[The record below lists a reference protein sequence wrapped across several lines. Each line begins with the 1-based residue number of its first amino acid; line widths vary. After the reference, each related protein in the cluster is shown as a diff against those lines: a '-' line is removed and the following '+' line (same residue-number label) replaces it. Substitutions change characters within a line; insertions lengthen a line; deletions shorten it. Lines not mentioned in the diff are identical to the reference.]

1 MDKTFGINNKYGQN
15 ELFIKLDAN
24 LSCKWWGD
32 NWGEIFHFVETSV
45 SHKRNKKLK
54 VFFSNC
60 IWADPIPMLSI
71 ILGLLHFKEDYGV
84 IVEVF
89 LPRLDKENAGNKNY
103 EKGQFLKF
111 LATQGFLRI
120 LLDNFIIK
128 NSRIPLD
135 QRVINK
141 YSNYKYH
148 LFYNDAEVFRA
159 RTFSISNAES
169 KKNIIKLVEDEL
181 HTTFRNTVSLQ
192 TFNVVSEHIYN
203 VLNEL
208 IENVFRHAYGEN
220 EQKRFGLYIRKR
232 YGAAKN
238 YGADFKNARQQV
250 ERRERANCP
259 AMDNQILLEGDA
271 VLEIFF
277 VDIGMGL
284 KGSLIDYY
292 STLKKNYTYPIRE
305 LFYKVLKDGIRKHGG
320 MALTPFGGLHF
331 LCRVM
336 QECNGYVWCNEGVEW
351 VGSSCKKLLGNS
363 PETKSELTGT
373 YNDHLHPGLSWAFRI
388 PYSDTIKHKSAIAST
403 WKGQPQ
409 EHPVFKAFQTIEKTI
424 SACNICVFDNKQ
436 DSTIY
441 AHGKAKDWLDISQ
454 DEAFNEHA
462 KRANAFIWFPKAFY
476 SKNNIVKKAKEYVE
490 RIRKADSEKDINLVI
505 GDIVSHELTCF
516 FYAFYNIQCSTLGF
530 ENVKRIVLIT
540 NKWEVVCLENVNNRF
555 SNRNDVAESIY
566 NVKANNSSTVCQS
579 ITVYALFL
587 RTYGSY
593 AFWNNILK
601 YHTDKLFINA
611 SVQWSDKTL
620 IEGYLDFERTYL
632 YEDIYS
638 LLKNALLRMTGCIRG
653 ANVEFRPIDNPAFRV
668 CQDVSVESV
677 PIENISTF
685 TISTGTVCASGYT
698 RDAYY
703 KNQNAHFN
711 VNFFAHPS
719 FNKEIKN
726 TAFLF
731 IWPDDKSLDRIPRE
745 EKMYYRLG
753 KTGLISECQH
763 EQLISSSS
771 AYKNTVRSKEE
782 MYTDFQQRY
791 PKFIKYGHYHTD
803 NHHYLVGF
811 DVMTY
816 MKYSYLKKEG
826 AFTYVLWKVISYLSK
841 ESDFEKNVQDLKDK
855 DWIDVIQKCSFSDT
869 EKGEVIVYHSNTFT
883 EYFMKYVR
891 EILPDQLKAR
901 IVPLN
906 IVTIQAQGAPITF
919 SPFIFEKLKNIFDCC
934 TNEGILY
941 IDSNFS
947 TGRNMLEIENILLS
961 TGCKRVNFFSL
972 LDMRRL
978 RNADTRSRAYWK
990 INMPRLND
998 DSSCMICDA
1007 LHKANT
1013 FTGSV
1018 EGSCVERIKA
1028 WNNNWS
1034 CMSITNITADH
1045 GLDAVDGI
1053 SVNTSDNIHISNTT
1067 ALNIYMAERISETYS
1082 NDCVYQFIR
1091 KKTDLS
1097 IQQKMQLICTQICLY
1112 GNQNSRQLQLSLL
1125 CELISNMA
1133 KQDEVNQYTS
1143 FAALILISQTESIM
1157 YELLNEVL
1165 YLNQNSNVLSAKKYL
1180 LNSENQDL
1188 IIAIGYFVKRHPL
1201 IEQLVNGYTDP
1212 ESAFIRK
1219 LNEILIP
1226 DKDLKLLSKEFEG
1239 ILVNELGRARHSTN
1253 IQKLILEH
1261 ASCLEV
1267 YSRQCDAALH
1277 DIYRMHDIVQKLP
1290 MALASSRLSDN
1301 ELFSK
1306 VRCSVTNVV
1315 NTLTIDL
1322 EEKQK
1327 NPLEQ
1332 QQTQVRASAE
1342 LLSAIKECQDYFM
1355 DVLRGYFI
1363 TYSEDTKKYFEQMV
1377 HDQEVRHKK
1386 RINIEV
1392 LGSENNK
1399 WFFWNQG
1406 IEKEF
1411 RFFLENV
1418 EHCTTKVDGDAE
1430 MMVSIRFDYNE
1441 LRIELKSWSDQMPD
1455 VVKLSFQKKNRLS
1468 KEQAKAFDVM
1478 FDFESSEK
1486 QAGLFLLVTKMSIPA
1501 CYQQLGGK
1509 ENDSRK

>member
-1 MDKTFGINNKYGQN
+1 MNKIFGINNKYGQN
-15 ELFIKLDAN
+15 ELFIKFDAI
-24 LSCKWWGD
+24 LSCKWWGN
-32 NWGEIFHFVETSV
+32 NWGEVFHFVDKTV
-45 SHKRNKKLK
+45 SHSKNTKLK

-60 IWADPIPMLSI
+60 IWADPVPMLSI
-71 ILGLLHFKEDYGV
+71 ILSLLHFKEDYGV
-84 IVEVF
+84 VVEVF
-89 LPRLDKENAGNKNY
+89 LPRLDKKNAENKNY
-103 EKGQFLKF
+103 EKGKFLKF
-111 LATQGFLRI
+111 LATQGFLKI

-128 NSRIPLD
+128 DSKTLLD
-135 QRVINK
+135 EHIITK
-141 YSNYKYH
+141 YSNYKYP

-159 RTFSISNAES
+159 RTFTISSAES
-169 KKNIIKLVEDEL
+169 KKGIIKLVEDEL

-250 ERRERANCP
+250 ERRESSNCP
-259 AMDNQILLEGDA
+259 AIDNQILLEGDA
-271 VLEIFF
+271 ILEIFF

-284 KGSLIDYY
+284 KGSLLEYY
-292 STLKKNYTYPIRE
+292 SRLKKNYTYPIRE
-305 LFYKVLKDGIRKHGG
+305 LFCKVLRDGMRKSSGV
-320 MALTPFGGLHF
+320 ALTPFGGLHF

-351 VGSSCKKLLGNS
+351 VGSSCRKLLGDY
-363 PETKSELTGT
+363 PEIKSDLTGT
-373 YNDHLHPGLSWAFRI
+373 YNSYLHPGLSWAFRI
-388 PYSDTIKHKSAIAST
+388 PYSDTIKHKSTLAST
-403 WKGQPQ
+403 WRGQPQ

-424 SACNICVFDNKQ
+424 ATSNICVFDNKQ
-436 DSTIY
+436 DATIY
-441 AHGKAKDWLDISQ
+441 AHGKAMDWLHISK
-454 DEAFNEHA
+454 NEDFKEYA
-462 KRANAFIWFPKAFY
+462 KRANAFIWFPRAFY
-476 SKNNIVKKAKEYVE
+476 SKNNIVKKAKEYIE
-490 RIRKADSEKDINLVI
+490 QIRKADSAKDISLVI
-505 GDIVSHELTCF
+505 GDIVSHELICF
-516 FYAFYNIQCSTLGF
+516 FYAFYSIPCSKLGS
-530 ENVKRIVLIT
+530 ENVKRIVLISD
-540 NKWEVVCLENVNNRF
+540 KWEVVCLENVNNRF
-555 SNRNDVAESIY
+555 CNRNDIAESIY
-566 NVKANNSSTVCQS
+566 NVKANNSSTVYQS

-587 RTYGSY
+587 RAFDSY
-593 AFWNNILK
+593 TFWNNILK
-601 YHTDKLFINA
+601 HHIDKLLINA
-611 SVQWSDKTL
+611 TIQWSDKTL
-620 IEGYLDFERTYL
+620 IEGFLDFERTYL
-632 YEDIYS
+632 YDDIYS

-653 ANVEFRPIDNPAFRV
+653 ANVEFRPVDNPAFRV

-703 KNQNAHFN
+703 KNQSAHFN

-719 FNKEIKN
+719 FNKEIEN

-731 IWPDDKSLDRIPRE
+731 IWPDDKSLDKIPRE
-745 EKMYYRLG
+745 DKMYYRLG
-753 KTGLISECQH
+753 KTGLISAYRH

-771 AYKNTVRSKEE
+771 AYNNTVRSKEE
-782 MYTDFQQRY
+782 MYADFQKRY

-811 DVMTY
+811 DIITY

-826 AFTYVLWKVISYLSK
+826 AFVYVLWKVIAYLSK
-841 ESDFEKNVQDLKDK
+841 KNDFEKNVQALKYK

-869 EKGEVIVYHSNTFT
+869 EKGEAIVYHSNTFT
-883 EYFMKYVR
+883 EHFMKYVR
-891 EILPDQLKAR
+891 EILPDELNEK
-901 IVPLN
+901 IIPLN

-919 SPFIFEKLKNIFDCC
+919 SPFIFEKLKKIFAYT

-947 TGRNMLEIENILLS
+947 TGRNMIEVENILLS
-961 TGCKRVNFFSL
+961 TGCNRVNFFSL

-998 DSSCMICDA
+998 DSTCMICDA
-1007 LHKANT
+1007 LHKANA
-1013 FTGSV
+1013 FAGSV

-1028 WNNNWS
+1028 WNNNWN
-1034 CMSITNITADH
+1034 CMSITNTTADH
-1045 GLDAVDGI
+1045 GLDSVDGI
-1053 SVNTSDNIHISNTT
+1053 SVNTGENIYISNTT
-1067 ALNIYMAERISETYS
+1067 SLNIYMAEMLSETYS
-1082 NDCVYQFIR
+1082 NDCIYRFIR

-1097 IQQKMQLICTQICLY
+1097 ILHKMQLICTQICLY

-1125 CELISNMA
+1125 CELISNLA

-1165 YLNQNSNVLSAKKYL
+1165 YLNQNSNVLSTKKFL
-1180 LNSENQDL
+1180 LSSENQDL

-1201 IEQLVNGYTDP
+1201 IEQLVNGYINP
-1212 ESAFIRK
+1212 ESSFIRK
-1219 LNEILIP
+1219 LNESLIP

-1239 ILVNELGRARHSTN
+1239 ILVNELGRSRHSTN
-1253 IQKLILEH
+1253 IQKLIMEH
-1261 ASCLEV
+1261 ASSLDA

-1277 DIYRMHDIVQKLP
+1277 DIQRMHDIAQKLP
-1290 MALASSRLSDN
+1290 MALASSRLNDN

-1306 VRCSVTNVV
+1306 VRGSVTDVV
-1315 NTLTIDL
+1315 NALAIDL

-1327 NPLEQ
+1327 SLMDQ

-1342 LLSAIKECQDYFM
+1342 LLSSVKKCQDYFM
-1355 DVLRGYFI
+1355 DILRGYFI
-1363 TYSEDTKKYFEQMV
+1363 TYSDDTKSYFEQMV
-1377 HDQEVRHKK
+1377 HDQEDRHQK
-1386 RINIEV
+1386 RIHVEIM
-1392 LGSENNK
+1392 GSENNK

-1418 EHCTTKVDGDAE
+1418 EHCTTKVDCNAE
-1430 MMVSIRFDYNE
+1430 MMVSIRFEYNE
-1441 LRIELKSWSDQMPD
+1441 LRIELKSWSDQMSD
-1455 VVKLSFQKKNRLS
+1455 VVKVSFQKKNRLS

-1478 FDFESSEK
+1478 FDFESIDK
-1486 QAGLFLLVTKMSIPA
+1486 QDGLFLLVTKMSIPA
-1501 CYQQLGGK
+1501 CYQQLGG
-1509 ENDSRK
+1509 

>member
-1 MDKTFGINNKYGQN
+1 MNKIFGINNRYGQN
-15 ELFIKLDAN
+15 ELYIRLDAN

-32 NWGEIFHFVETSV
+32 NWGEIFHFVETYV
-45 SHKRNKKLK
+45 AHRRNIKLK
-54 VFFSNC
+54 VFFTNC
-60 IWADPIPMLSI
+60 VWADPIPMLSI
-71 ILGLLHFKEDYGV
+71 ILGLLHFKEDCGV
-84 IVEVF
+84 SVEVF
-89 LPRLDKENAGNKNY
+89 LPRLDTENAENKNY
-103 EKGQFLKF
+103 QKGQFLKF

-128 NSRIPLD
+128 DRVFTLD
-135 QRVINK
+135 QRIITK
-141 YSNYKYH
+141 YSNYKNR
-148 LFYNDAEVFRA
+148 LFYNEAEVFRA
-159 RTFSISNAES
+159 RTFTICNAES
-169 KKNIIKLVEDEL
+169 KKSIIKLVEDEL

-192 TFNVVSEHIYN
+192 TFNVISEHIYN

-208 IENVFRHAYGEN
+208 IENVFRHAYGED

-232 YGAAKN
+232 YGATKN
-238 YGADFKNARQQV
+238 YGTDSKNARQQV
-250 ERRERANCP
+250 EGREKANCP

-284 KGSLIDYY
+284 RGSLVDYY
-292 STLKKNYTYPIRE
+292 STLKKNYKYPIRE
-305 LFYKVLKDGIRKHGG
+305 LFCKVLREGLRKNGG
-320 MALTPFGGLHF
+320 VALTPFGDLHF

-351 VGSSCKKLLGNS
+351 VGSSCKKLLGDY
-363 PETKSELTGT
+363 PETTVDLTGT
-373 YNDHLHPGLSWAFRI
+373 YNNHLHPGLAWDFRI
-388 PYSDTIKHKSAIAST
+388 PYSDTIKNKSSIAST

-409 EHPVFKAFQTIEKTI
+409 EHPVFKAFQIIEKTI
-424 SACNICVFDNKQ
+424 SANNICVFDNNQ

-454 DEAFNEHA
+454 DQDFNEYA

-476 SKNNIVKKAKEYVE
+476 SKNNIVKKAREYVE
-490 RIRKADSEKDINLVI
+490 RIRNADSGKEINLVI
-505 GDIVSHELTCF
+505 GDIVSHELICF
-516 FYAFYNIQCSTLGF
+516 FYAFDNFVCSKLGS

-540 NKWEVVCLENVNNRF
+540 NKLEVVCLDNVNNRF
-555 SNRNDVAESIY
+555 CNRTDIAESIY
-566 NVKANNSSTVCQS
+566 NIKANNSSTIYQS

-587 RTYGSY
+587 RGYGSY
-593 AFWNNILK
+593 VFWNKILK
-601 YHTDKLFINA
+601 YSADQLFINA
-611 SVQWSDKTL
+611 TVQWSEKT

-632 YEDIYS
+632 YEDLYS

-653 ANVEFRPIDNPAFRV
+653 ANVEFRHIDNSSFRV

-685 TISTGTVCASGYT
+685 TIFTCTVCASGYT

-719 FNKEIKN
+719 FSKEIEN

-731 IWPDDKSLDRIPRE
+731 IWPDDKTLDIIPHE
-745 EKMYYRLG
+745 DMMYYRLG
-753 KTGLISECQH
+753 KTGLISKCKH

-771 AYKNTVRSKEE
+771 AYKNTVRSKKD
-782 MYTDFQQRY
+782 MYADFQQRY

-816 MKYSYLKKEG
+816 MKYSYLKKDG
-826 AFTYVLWKVISYLSK
+826 ALVYVLWKIISYLSK
-841 ESDFEKNVQDLKDK
+841 ESDFEKNVLALKDK
-855 DWIDVIQKCSFSDT
+855 DWIDVIQKCSFTDT
-869 EKGEVIVYHSNTFT
+869 ERGEVIVYHSNTIT
-883 EYFMKYVR
+883 EHFMKYIR
-891 EILPDQLKAR
+891 EILPASLSTR
-901 IVPLN
+901 IIPLN
-906 IVTIQAQGAPITF
+906 IVTVQAQGAPITF
-919 SPFIFEKLKNIFDCC
+919 STFIFEKLKSIFDYC
-934 TNEGILY
+934 TKEGILY

-961 TGCKRVNFFSL
+961 TGCKRVDFFSL
-972 LDMRRL
+972 IDMRRL
-978 RNADTRSRAYWK
+978 RNADTRSRSYWK

-1018 EGSCVERIKA
+1018 ESSCVERIKI
-1028 WNNNWS
+1028 WNNNWN

-1045 GLDAVDGI
+1045 GIDTVDGI
-1053 SVNTSDNIHISNTT
+1053 SVSTSENIHLSNSTV
-1067 ALNIYMAERISETYS
+1067 LNIYMAEMISETYS

-1125 CELISNMA
+1125 CELVSNLA
-1133 KQDEVNQYTS
+1133 KQKEVNQYTS

-1157 YELLNEVL
+1157 YELLNEIL
-1165 YLNQNSNVLSAKKYL
+1165 YLNQNSNVLSAKKHL
-1180 LNSENQDL
+1180 LNSQNQDL
-1188 IIAIGYFVKRHPL
+1188 IIAIGYFTKKHPL
-1201 IEQLVNGYTDP
+1201 IEQLVNGYSAP
-1212 ESAFIRK
+1212 ESIFIRK

-1239 ILVNELGRARHSTN
+1239 ILVNELGRSRHSTN

-1261 ASCLEV
+1261 ASSLEA
-1267 YSRQCDAALH
+1267 YGCQCDAALH

-1290 MALASSRLSDN
+1290 IALASSRLRDN
-1301 ELFSK
+1301 EIFSK
-1306 VRCSVTNVV
+1306 VRCSVTAVV
-1315 NTLTIDL
+1315 NTLAIDK
-1322 EEKQK
+1322 EEQQK
-1327 NPLEQ
+1327 NYLPQ
-1332 QQTQVRASAE
+1332 QQTQIRASEE
-1342 LLSAIKECQDYFM
+1342 LLSAIKECQDSFM
-1355 DVLRGYFI
+1355 NVLRGYFI
-1363 TYSEDTKKYFEQMV
+1363 TYSEEIKSYFEQMV
-1377 HDQEVRHKK
+1377 HDQEMRHQK
-1386 RINIEV
+1386 RIHV
-1392 LGSENNK
+1392 QVDGSENNK

-1411 RFFLENV
+1411 RYFLENV
-1418 EHCTTKVDGDAE
+1418 EHCTRKVSDDAE
-1430 MMVSIRFDYNE
+1430 MEVSIRFEDND
-1441 LRIELKSWSDQMPD
+1441 LRIELKSWSNQMPD

-1478 FDFESSEK
+1478 FDFDSIDKED
-1486 QAGLFLLVTKMSIPA
+1486 GLFLLVTKMSVPA
-1501 CYQQLGGK
+1501 CYQQLGG
-1509 ENDSRK
+1509 NGNGRR